1 MSENYNIQDRI
12 DEYIRGTM
20 SEHDRAIFE
29 SELQLDPDLQK
40 EVLVQSSIADAVQ
53 AVSLKR
59 HLQDLEAA
67 HQKKQRTRRL
77 TFRIVSAA
85 AAVIALFFVGGGILQ
100 NNHCRQVGRYAYAN
114 LIPEATRSSNPV
126 DSLLQLSYILLGNGS
141 FAEAESLLIQAS
153 AIAEN
158 ALKAPIVDEAS
169 EYEHRLMQEKKYEI
183 DWYTAIATMSQGHV
197 RKTKRVLTEIADS
210 DSPYARNAEE
220 ILRSK
225 FYKSIKQ

>member
-29 SELQLDPDLQK
+29 SELQLNPDLQK
-40 EVLVQSSIADAVQ
+40 EVRVQSSIADAVQ
-53 AVSLKR
+53 AISLKR

-67 HQKKQRTRRL
+67 HQKKQRTRRIS
-77 TFRIVSAA
+77 FRLMSAA
-85 AAVIALFFVGGGILQ
+85 AAGIVLFFVGNGILQ
-100 NNHCRQVGRYAYAN
+100 DNYCRQAGRVAYAD
-114 LIPEATRSSNPV
+114 LVPEATRSSNPV
-126 DSLLQLSYILLGNGS
+126 DSLLQMSYTMLGNGS

-153 AIAEN
+153 SIAET
-158 ALKAPIVDEAS
+158 ALNAPIVDEAS
-169 EYEHRLMQEKKYEI
+169 EYEHRLMQEKKYEV
-183 DWYTAIATMSQGHV
+183 DWYTAISIMSQGHV
-197 RKTKRVLTEIADS
+197 RKAKRALTKIADS
-210 DSPYARNAEE
+210 GSPYARNAEE

>member
-29 SELQLDPDLQK
+29 SELQLNPDLQK
-40 EVLVQSSIADAVQ
+40 EVRVQSSIADAVQ

-67 HQKKQRTRRL
+67 HQKKQRTRRIS
-77 TFRIVSAA
+77 FRLMSAA
-85 AAVIALFFVGGGILQ
+85 AAGIVLLVVGKGILQ
-100 NNHCRQVGRYAYAN
+100 DNYCRQAGRVSYAD
-114 LIPEATRSSNPV
+114 LVPEATRSSNPV
-126 DSLLQLSYILLGNGS
+126 DSLLQMSYTMLGNGS

-153 AIAEN
+153 SITEIALNE
-158 ALKAPIVDEAS
+158 PIFDEAS
-169 EYEHRLMQEKKYEI
+169 EYEHRLMQEKKYEVE
-183 DWYTAIATMSQGHV
+183 WYTAISIMSQGHV
-197 RKTKRVLTEIADS
+197 QKAKRVLTEIADS
-210 DSPYARNAEE
+210 DSPYARYAED
-220 ILRSK
+220 ILKSK